1 MKSILGFLEE
11 IEKLA
16 YKILLWVIFIPK
28 TIVQITLN
36 PGWAPEYV
44 RGELKQEKSPFDEY
58 MSPVIL
64 LLVVALIPAVIY
76 QYLPT
81 FGVTVTKHTEKESE
95 RQDTIEYWVS
105 KSFPFPENTYDAETN
120 FASLSTNMKQ
130 KYEWYVEEF
139 VYDESGKFLGYNEI
153 YREIHNEADETIYIE
168 QVDLNTTK
176 DIFYFPFEKPGEY
189 YINVTV
195 TKYNPNNNNL
205 PLEKYDSYLYVLVPD
220 INNAEMKGFISESST
235 KSKGDSTKLDIEL
248 ISGQLKKES
257 NIFLVFGLLIP
268 PLFFAF
274 ATKLFTG
281 KEISENALREAFYAE
296 CYYFSP
302 ISLAIWATFY
312 AGRFLTNDV
321 FYYYDA
327 SILIVFLPT
336 LLAIIWFISV
346 ETNAIAKEEKIV
358 WWKAF
363 LIVLFCLTVLLLV
376 GGFIISFAV
385 LSIQDGIRKLAIWL
399 YPLAAVGLLTILA
412 ISSMKNRRRENQRIT
427 MRNTF
432 SFGCLFLVIA
442 ATVGFVLLV
451 GKTIPLEASVEAV
464 TQSADVADSATSA
477 PVIEQSPIATEPP
490 SEAIATDIP
499 LPEAQQF
506 YTEEFDTNDNNW
518 TYFVV
523 DGATSRITK
532 EDNPKMSV
540 LTDNSLLTFDF
551 NAMNLWVY
559 VTYDSFDYDNVR
571 LDARVTNRGVNT
583 NNVALICRY
592 TEAGWYEFS
601 IANNGLYWIYAA
613 SVDSAGKVEYGLVYN
628 GGSDKIK
635 SGKETNEYSI
645 ICNGPTLS
653 LFINGTEARTVTE
666 NKYGLTSGKVGISV
680 ASFDVLP
687 VNADLDWVT
696 ISEP

>member
-1 MKSILGFLEE
+1 MKNILDFLAE
-11 IEKLA
+11 IENLA
-16 YKILLWVIFIPK
+16 YKILLWLIFIPK

-36 PGWAPEYV
+36 PGWAPDYV

-81 FGVTVTKHTEKESE
+81 FGVTVTKHVQKESE

-105 KSFPFPENTYDAETN
+105 KNFPVPENTYDAETT
-120 FASLSTNMKQ
+120 FASLSTDMKQ
-130 KYEWYVEEF
+130 RYEWYVEEV
-139 VYDESGKFLGYNEI
+139 VYDENGIFKDYHEI
-153 YREIHNEADETIYIE
+153 YRETHDETDAYIE
-168 QVDLNTTK
+168 HVDLNTTR
-176 DIFYFPFEKPGEY
+176 DTFYFPFERPGDY

-195 TKYNPNNNNL
+195 TKYNPEDNNF
-205 PLEKYDSYLYVLVPD
+205 PLENYDSYLYVYVPD
-220 INNAEMKGFISESST
+220 INNEEMKGFISESST
-235 KSKGDSTKLDIEL
+235 KSKGSSPRLDIEL

-274 ATKLFTG
+274 ATKLFTR

-296 CYYFSP
+296 CYYFAP
-302 ISLAIWATFY
+302 ISLAIWATLY
-312 AGRFLTNDV
+312 ASRFLTNDV

-336 LLAIIWFISV
+336 LLALIWFISV
-346 ETNAIAKEEKIV
+346 ETNAIAKEENIV

-363 LIVLFCLTVLLLV
+363 LIVLFCLIVLLLV
-376 GGFIISFAV
+376 GAFILSFTV
-385 LSIQDGIRKLAIWL
+385 TSIGDGTRKLAIWF
-399 YPLAAVGLLTILA
+399 YPLAAIGLLIILA
-412 ISSMKNRRRENQRIT
+412 ISSIKSRRRENQRMT
-427 MRNTF
+427 RVETF

-442 ATVGFVLLV
+442 ATIGVILLV
-451 GKTIPLEASVEAV
+451 GKTIPLEESVVAV

-477 PVIEQSPIATEPP
+477 PVIEESPIVTEPP
-490 SEAIATDIP
+490 TEAPPTDTP

-523 DGATSRITK
+523 DGATSTITK
-532 EDNPKMSV
+532 EDNPEMSV
-540 LTDNSLLTFDF
+540 LTDNSLLTFDL

-559 VTYDSFDYDNVR
+559 VIYDSFEYDNVR
-571 LDARVTNRGVNT
+571 VDARVTNRGVNN
-583 NNVALICRY
+583 NNVVLICRY
-592 TEAGWYEFS
+592 TEDGWYEFS
-601 IANNGLYWIYAA
+601 VANNGLYWIYAA
-613 SVDSAGKVEYGLVYN
+613 SVDSAEKVEYGLVYN

-645 ICNGPTLS
+645 VCNGPTLS
-653 LFINGTEARTVTE
+653 LFINGTEARTITE

-680 ASFDVLP
+680 ASFEVLP
-687 VNADLDWVT
+687 VSADLDWVT